1 MGYIFCYSLNQTL
14 VNMKTQVNK
23 FFYLTFFLMVFGLTI
38 NAQIDERQRF
48 LVTKNDGTEY
58 TGYIIQ
64 EDARE
69 ILLRTD
75 NLGEF
80 YIPKHEI
87 KSIQN
92 LKDNEFKSGKYAGSS
107 VFSSRYFVTTNAL
120 PINKGDSYAMIQL
133 LGAEYKVAVID
144 NLTIGG
150 MSSWIGVPIIGSANY
165 SVTIADNINV
175 GAGIMAGTGSWA
187 SFGSYGLLPY
197 GTVTLGNQKMNL
209 NFSGGFLNLNIN
221 EESSWSAPLYS
232 IGGYARLNEKVS
244 FVGDSFIYAK
254 EDLVAVIV
262 PGLRFDNSKG
272 GAFQFGL
279 AGLVLNGDVF
289 PVPLPFISW
298 FVKI

>member
-1 MGYIFCYSLNQTL
+1 
-14 VNMKTQVNK
+14 MKKQANK
-23 FFYLTFFLMVFGLTI
+23 FFYLTIFLMAFGLSI
-38 NAQIDERQRF
+38 NAQVDERQKS

-58 TGYIIQ
+58 TGFVLQ

-75 NLGEF
+75 NLGEI

-87 KSIQN
+87 KSIRE
-92 LKDNEFKSGKYAGSS
+92 LRDDDFKAGKYIGSN
-107 VFSSRYFVTTNAL
+107 VYSSRYFLTTNAL
-120 PINKGDSYAMIQL
+120 PLKRGESYAMIQL
-133 LGAEYKVAVID
+133 LGAEYRGAVID

-150 MSSWIGVPIIGSANY
+150 MSSWIGVPIIGSVNY
-165 SVTIADNINV
+165 SIELAENINI
-175 GAGIMAGTGSWA
+175 GAGMMAGTGSWA
-187 SFGSYGLLPY
+187 ALGSYGLLPY
-197 GTVTLGNQKMNL
+197 GAITLGNQTMNL
-209 NFSGGFLNLNIN
+209 NISGGFLNLSVI

-232 IGGYARLNEKVS
+232 IGGYARLGERIS

-254 EDLVAVIV
+254 EDVVAIIV

-279 AGLVLNGDVF
+279 GGLVVNGDVIPF
-289 PVPLPFISW
+289 PVPFISW